1 MKKKDRLLTIN
12 RICDD
17 FESKLRV
24 GAEVNT
30 DEVLQGAI
38 ADFNE
43 LPIAELLP
51 ELIELQIVYSNDRRI
66 TADALKSK
74 YPEYKTRIES
84 ALQQASLEDEPWDA
98 HEDGRAADE
107 FLRPEIQRSLAEIGD
122 RFIDLEHFASG
133 GLGNVYVGFDKAV
146 SRRVAVKL
154 LKPELISDP
163 RAKSRFLNE
172 GAITGMLEHPGIVP
186 IYDSG
191 VTDDGQ
197 PYYAMRLLGGETLKE
212 AVSRLHGKGTDDFE
226 DRQRSLL
233 RRLAQVCDAISFA
246 HNCDIIHRDP
256 SEGAKSSGDSMVEK
270 TKNFCK
276 EFIDPDQIDQQAKI
290 PDAVIKGLAKIGV
303 LGMTINKDHG
313 GAGMTQYNYCRVMEI
328 IGAHCASTAVFVN
341 AHHSIGMRAL
351 ELFGTDEQKE
361 RWLKPLTTG
370 DKIAGFALTEAAAG
384 SDASNVR
391 TEAKL
396 NDNGDYILN
405 GEKRWITNGGIGDVL
420 TVMARTPDPSEPDGK
435 ITACLLYT
443 SPSPRD

>member
-1 MKKKDRLLTIN
+1 MSHGMRMKM
-12 RICDD
+12 
-17 FESKLRV
+17 
-24 GAEVNT
+24 A
-30 DEVLQGAI
+30 
-38 ADFNE
+38 
-43 LPIAELLP
+43 
-51 ELIELQIVYSNDRRI
+51 
-66 TADALKSK
+66 
-74 YPEYKTRIES
+74 
-84 ALQQASLEDEPWDA
+84 
-98 HEDGRAADE
+98 AADE

-122 RFIDLEHFASG
+122 RFTDLEHFASG

-233 RRLAQVCDAISFA
+233 RRLAQVCDANSFA

-435 ITACLLYT
+435 ITAFLVT
-443 SPSPRD
+443 PT